1 MTREEARKILGEEA
15 TEEQITN
22 LLNNYHIQESAKV
35 KELENKVNALT
46 EQNNKYGDYE
56 EIKNKLD
63 EINKANMSEQ
73 ERLEEMKKE
82 TEQNLKNS
90 RIIVNTAKAKEILAG
105 LNLDDEI
112 ISLVVSDD
120 TNKTISNA
128 NKLKEKFDSTKETVA
143 KETKENLM
151 NTDLQPTISNVNQ
164 NEDNNAMTFDKFST
178 MSASEQEKW
187 LAENPNGLENL

>member
-73 ERLEEMKKE
+73 EKLEEMKKE
-82 TEQNLKNS
+82 AEQNLKNS

-164 NEDNNAMTFDKFST
+164 NEDNTAMTFDKFSK
-178 MSASEQEKW
+178 MSATEQEKW